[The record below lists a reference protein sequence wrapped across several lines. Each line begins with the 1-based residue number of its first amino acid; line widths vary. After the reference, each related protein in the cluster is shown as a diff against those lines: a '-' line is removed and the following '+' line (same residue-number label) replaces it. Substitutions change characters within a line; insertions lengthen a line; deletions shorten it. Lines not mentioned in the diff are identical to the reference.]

1 MKGIST
7 ILAMILIV
15 IIVVALIGL
24 TYTFA
29 VGLFGTATTGATGQ
43 TEAVTKRLDQSIGF
57 VTSPICTSN
66 TENWTITFTIKH
78 TGATH
83 DITSADIDVLVGNDK
98 ISTINGWSDP
108 MTAGETEYLSIQNES
123 AVDWATDIQTLT
135 ISVPAS
141 PVSRTVDCPALA

>member
-57 VTSPICTSN
+57 VTSPICTN
-66 TENWTITFTIKH
+66 TTNAWTITFTIKH

-83 DITSADIDVLVGNDK
+83 DITATDIDVLVGNTK
-98 ISTINGWSDP
+98 INTIGGWVDP
-108 MTAGETEYLSIQNES
+108 MTPGLTEYLSVSNES
-123 AVDWATDIQTLT
+123 AVDWSGTQTLT
-135 ISVPAS
+135 VSVPAT
-141 PVSRTVDCPALA
+141 PVSRTVDCEALP